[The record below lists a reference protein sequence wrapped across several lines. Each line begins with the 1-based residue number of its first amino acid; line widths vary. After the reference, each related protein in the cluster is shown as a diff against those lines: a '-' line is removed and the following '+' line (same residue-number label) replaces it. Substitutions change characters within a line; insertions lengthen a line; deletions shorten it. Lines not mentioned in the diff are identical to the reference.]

1 MKPAGKWNPRTLA
14 IALAWMIALAWA
26 ICLTPGAGGARADPS
41 GPSRLAQAE
50 TPSDSEDPTPREEDG
65 EPEQPAEADEPAH
78 AQKNSDQAEFTP
90 PQVVTDPAVLP
101 FPARRMRELLIEA
114 ATSGEIERLRPYI
127 GTGDD
132 MTMLSFGGISGD
144 PIDFLKSVSGDPE
157 GHEILAILLEV
168 LQMGFVHIEA
178 GTENE
183 MFVWPYFYAMPL
195 ERLTPQQRVELFT
208 LLTYGDYEEMLS
220 FGAYFFY
227 RVGITPA
234 GRWRFFVAGD

>member
-1 MKPAGKWNPRTLA
+1 MKPAGKWNLRALA
-14 IALAWMIALAWA
+14 IVLPCV
-26 ICLTPGAGGARADPS
+26 ICLMPGANGVAAEPS
-41 GPSRLAQAE
+41 GPVLLAQAE
-50 TPSDSEDPTPREEDG
+50 TPAETPADDEDKAPRTDESG
-65 EPEQPAEADEPAH
+65 PAQPDDPGNPAH
-78 AQKNSDQAEFTP
+78 AKKNGEEADFAP
-90 PQVVTDPAVLP
+90 PPVETDLTSLP
-101 FPARRMRELLIEA
+101 FPARRMRELLVEVA
-114 ATSGEIERLRPYI
+114 ASGEIERLRPYI

-132 MTMLSFGGISGD
+132 MTLLSFGGITGD

-168 LQMGFVHIEA
+168 LQMGFVHVEA

-195 ERLTPQQRVELFT
+195 EQLTPRQRVQLFT